1 MPGSKEIQL
10 ADLRVKSVPFT
21 TRILSL
27 VSIRERGR
35 KSRRK
40 SEELKKLVSITG
52 LSKVEF

>member
-10 ADLRVKSVPFT
+10 SDLRVKSVPFI

-35 KSRRK
+35 KRRRK